1 MGSFFPEALRRVPV
15 VYVLPGAPAASA
27 ARPGARRMD
36 GARSVWRVRGAF
48 RDQQGSIWLVG
59 GGLWAGFEFYK
70 DYMDMKEIIQEIDVD
85 TITAQNTLT
94 QTKLDE
100 AIDYTRDI
108 KNNLRE
114 DIMTVEG
121 HVDKIRNEV
130 QNAIDE
136 MNQLQKDTLAS
147 MREVEALNRETE
159 KDVRDTMRETE
170 SRIEEAMTKLEER
183 LSMRLQE
190 ALDNPLVGN

>member
-1 MGSFFPEALRRVPV
+1 MAEVEIAGAKIKGGKIMLLVPIVSAL
-15 VYVLPGAPAASA
+15 
-27 ARPGARRMD
+27 
-36 GARSVWRVRGAF
+36 
-48 RDQQGSIWLVG
+48 G
-59 GGLWAGFEFYK
+59 GGLWGGFEFYK
-70 DYMDMKEIIQEIDVD
+70 DYISMKDIIQNIDVGS
-85 TITAQNTLT
+85 ITAQNTLI

-114 DIMTVEG
+114 DIMITES

>member
-1 MGSFFPEALRRVPV
+1 MAEVEIAGAKIKGGRLMLLVPIVSAL
-15 VYVLPGAPAASA
+15 
-27 ARPGARRMD
+27 
-36 GARSVWRVRGAF
+36 
-48 RDQQGSIWLVG
+48 G
-59 GGLWAGFEFYK
+59 GGLWGGFEFYK

-85 TITAQNTLT
+85 AIVAKNTLT
-94 QTKLDE
+94 QTKLDD

-114 DIMTVEG
+114 DIMSVEG
-121 HVDKIRNEV
+121 HVDRIRNEV

-136 MNQLQKDTLAS
+136 MNQLQKDTIAS
-147 MREVEALNRETE
+147 MREVETLNRETE

-170 SRIEEAMTKLEER
+170 SRIEESMTKLEER
-183 LSMRLQE
+183 LGTRLQE

>member
-1 MGSFFPEALRRVPV
+1 MATEVEIAGAKIKGGKLMLLIPIVSAL
-15 VYVLPGAPAASA
+15 
-27 ARPGARRMD
+27 
-36 GARSVWRVRGAF
+36 
-48 RDQQGSIWLVG
+48 G
-59 GGLWAGFEFYK
+59 GGLWGGFEFYK

-85 TITAQNTLT
+85 AIVAKNTLT
-94 QTKLDE
+94 QTKLDD

-114 DIMTVEG
+114 DIMSVEG
-121 HVDKIRNEV
+121 HVDRIRNEV

-136 MNQLQKDTLAS
+136 MNQLQKDTIAS
-147 MREVEALNRETE
+147 MREVETLNRETE

-170 SRIEEAMTKLEER
+170 SRIEESMTKLEER
-183 LSMRLQE
+183 LGTRLQE

>member
-1 MGSFFPEALRRVPV
+1 MAEVEIAGAKIKGGRLMLLVPIVSAL
-15 VYVLPGAPAASA
+15 
-27 ARPGARRMD
+27 
-36 GARSVWRVRGAF
+36 
-48 RDQQGSIWLVG
+48 G
-59 GGLWAGFEFYK
+59 GGLWGGFEFYK

-114 DIMTVEG
+114 DIMTVES

-136 MNQLQKDTLAS
+136 MNQLQKDTLAC

>member
-1 MGSFFPEALRRVPV
+1 MAEVEIAGAKIKGGKLMLLVPIISAL
-15 VYVLPGAPAASA
+15 
-27 ARPGARRMD
+27 
-36 GARSVWRVRGAF
+36 
-48 RDQQGSIWLVG
+48 G
-59 GGLWAGFEFYK
+59 GGLWGGFEFYK

-85 TITAQNTLT
+85 AIVAKNTLT
-94 QTKLDE
+94 QTKLDD

-114 DIMTVEG
+114 DIMSVEG
-121 HVDKIRNEV
+121 HVDRIRNEV

-136 MNQLQKDTLAS
+136 MNQLQKDTIAS
-147 MREVEALNRETE
+147 MREVETLNRETE

-170 SRIEEAMTKLEER
+170 SRIEESMTKLEER
-183 LSMRLQE
+183 LGTRLQE

>member
-1 MGSFFPEALRRVPV
+1 MAEVEIAGAKIKGGRLMLLVPIVSAL
-15 VYVLPGAPAASA
+15 
-27 ARPGARRMD
+27 
-36 GARSVWRVRGAF
+36 
-48 RDQQGSIWLVG
+48 G
-59 GGLWAGFEFYK
+59 GGLWGGFEFYK

-183 LSMRLQE
+183 LSMRLQ
-190 ALDNPLVGN
+190 

>member
-1 MGSFFPEALRRVPV
+1 MAEVEIAGAKIKGGRLMLLVPIVSAL
-15 VYVLPGAPAASA
+15 
-27 ARPGARRMD
+27 
-36 GARSVWRVRGAF
+36 
-48 RDQQGSIWLVG
+48 G
-59 GGLWAGFEFYK
+59 GGLWGGFEFYK

-183 LSMRLQE
+183 LSMRQQE
-190 ALDNPLVGN
+190 ALDNPLVENEKGNK

>member
-1 MGSFFPEALRRVPV
+1 MAEVEIAGAKIKGGKIMLLVPIVSAL
-15 VYVLPGAPAASA
+15 
-27 ARPGARRMD
+27 
-36 GARSVWRVRGAF
+36 
-48 RDQQGSIWLVG
+48 G
-59 GGLWAGFEFYK
+59 GGLWGGFEFYK
-70 DYMDMKEIIQEIDVD
+70 DYISMKDIIQNIDVGS
-85 TITAQNTLT
+85 ITAQNTLT

-114 DIMTVEG
+114 DIMITES

-183 LSMRLQE
+183 LTMRLQE

>member
-1 MGSFFPEALRRVPV
+1 MAEVEIAGAKIKGGRLMLLVPIVSAL
-15 VYVLPGAPAASA
+15 
-27 ARPGARRMD
+27 
-36 GARSVWRVRGAF
+36 
-48 RDQQGSIWLVG
+48 G
-59 GGLWAGFEFYK
+59 GGLWGGFEFYK
-70 DYMDMKEIIQEIDVD
+70 DYMDMKEIIQEIDVN

-114 DIMTVEG
+114 DIMTVES

>member
-1 MGSFFPEALRRVPV
+1 MAEVEIAGAKIKGGRLMLLVPIVSAL
-15 VYVLPGAPAASA
+15 
-27 ARPGARRMD
+27 
-36 GARSVWRVRGAF
+36 
-48 RDQQGSIWLVG
+48 G
-59 GGLWAGFEFYK
+59 GGLWGGFEFYK

-159 KDVRDTMRETE
+159 KDVRDTMRET
-170 SRIEEAMTKLEER
+170 
-183 LSMRLQE
+183 
-190 ALDNPLVGN
+190 

>member
-1 MGSFFPEALRRVPV
+1 MAEVEIAGAKIKGGKLMLLVPIVSAL
-15 VYVLPGAPAASA
+15 
-27 ARPGARRMD
+27 
-36 GARSVWRVRGAF
+36 
-48 RDQQGSIWLVG
+48 G
-59 GGLWAGFEFYK
+59 GGLWGGFEFYK
-70 DYMDMKEIIQEIDVD
+70 DYMDMKKIIQEIDVD

-183 LSMRLQE
+183 LGTRLQE

>member
-1 MGSFFPEALRRVPV
+1 MAEVEIAGAKIKGGKIMLLVPIVSAL
-15 VYVLPGAPAASA
+15 
-27 ARPGARRMD
+27 
-36 GARSVWRVRGAF
+36 
-48 RDQQGSIWLVG
+48 G
-59 GGLWAGFEFYK
+59 GGLWGGFEFYK
-70 DYMDMKEIIQEIDVD
+70 DYISMKDIIQNIDVGS
-85 TITAQNTLT
+85 ITAQNTLT

>member
-1 MGSFFPEALRRVPV
+1 MAEVEIAGAKIKGGKIMLLVPIVSAL
-15 VYVLPGAPAASA
+15 
-27 ARPGARRMD
+27 
-36 GARSVWRVRGAF
+36 
-48 RDQQGSIWLVG
+48 G
-59 GGLWAGFEFYK
+59 GGLWGGFEFYK
-70 DYMDMKEIIQEIDVD
+70 DYISMKDIIQNIDVGS
-85 TITAQNTLT
+85 ITAQNTLT

-114 DIMTVEG
+114 DIIITES

-183 LSMRLQE
+183 LTMRLQE

>member
-1 MGSFFPEALRRVPV
+1 MAELEFAGVKFKGGKIVIILTALST
-15 VYVLPGAPAASA
+15 LA
-27 ARPGARRMD
+27 
-36 GARSVWRVRGAF
+36 
-48 RDQQGSIWLVG
+48 
-59 GGLWAGFEFYK
+59 GGLWGGFEFYK

>member
-1 MGSFFPEALRRVPV
+1 MAEVEIAGAKIKGGRLMLLVPIVSAL
-15 VYVLPGAPAASA
+15 
-27 ARPGARRMD
+27 
-36 GARSVWRVRGAF
+36 
-48 RDQQGSIWLVG
+48 G
-59 GGLWAGFEFYK
+59 GGLWGGFEFYK

>member
-1 MGSFFPEALRRVPV
+1 MAEVEIAGAKIKGGKLMLLVPIVSAL
-15 VYVLPGAPAASA
+15 
-27 ARPGARRMD
+27 
-36 GARSVWRVRGAF
+36 
-48 RDQQGSIWLVG
+48 G
-59 GGLWAGFEFYK
+59 GGLWGGFEFYK

-85 TITAQNTLT
+85 AIVAKNTLT
-94 QTKLDE
+94 QTKLDD

-114 DIMTVEG
+114 DIMSVEG
-121 HVDKIRNEV
+121 HVDRIRNEV

-136 MNQLQKDTLAS
+136 MNQLQKDTIAS
-147 MREVEALNRETE
+147 MREVETLNRETE

>member
-1 MGSFFPEALRRVPV
+1 MAEVEIAGAKIKGGRLMLLVPIVSAL
-15 VYVLPGAPAASA
+15 
-27 ARPGARRMD
+27 
-36 GARSVWRVRGAF
+36 
-48 RDQQGSIWLVG
+48 G
-59 GGLWAGFEFYK
+59 GGLWGGFEFYK

-94 QTKLDE
+94 QTKLDD

-121 HVDKIRNEV
+121 HVDRIRNEV

-136 MNQLQKDTLAS
+136 MNQLQKDTLVS

-170 SRIEEAMTKLEER
+170 SRIEESMTKLEER
-183 LSMRLQE
+183 LGTRLQE

>member
-1 MGSFFPEALRRVPV
+1 MAEVEIAGAKIKGGKLMLLVPIVSAL
-15 VYVLPGAPAASA
+15 
-27 ARPGARRMD
+27 
-36 GARSVWRVRGAF
+36 
-48 RDQQGSIWLVG
+48 G
-59 GGLWAGFEFYK
+59 GGLWGGFEFYK

-85 TITAQNTLT
+85 AIVAKNTLT
-94 QTKLDE
+94 QAKLDD

-114 DIMTVEG
+114 DIMSVEG
-121 HVDKIRNEV
+121 HVDRIRNEV

-136 MNQLQKDTLAS
+136 MNQLQKDTIAS
-147 MREVEALNRETE
+147 MREVETLNRETE

-170 SRIEEAMTKLEER
+170 SRIEESMTKLEER
-183 LSMRLQE
+183 LGTRLQE

>member
-1 MGSFFPEALRRVPV
+1 MAEVEIAGAKIKGGRLMLLVPIVSAL
-15 VYVLPGAPAASA
+15 
-27 ARPGARRMD
+27 
-36 GARSVWRVRGAF
+36 
-48 RDQQGSIWLVG
+48 G
-59 GGLWAGFEFYK
+59 GGLWGGFEFYK

-114 DIMTVEG
+114 DIMTVET

-170 SRIEEAMTKLEER
+170 SRIEKAMTKLEER

>member
-1 MGSFFPEALRRVPV
+1 MAEVEIAGAKIKGGKLMLLVPIVSAL
-15 VYVLPGAPAASA
+15 
-27 ARPGARRMD
+27 
-36 GARSVWRVRGAF
+36 
-48 RDQQGSIWLVG
+48 G
-59 GGLWAGFEFYK
+59 GGLWGGFEFYK

-85 TITAQNTLT
+85 AIVAKNTLT
-94 QTKLDE
+94 QTKLED

-114 DIMTVEG
+114 DIMSVEG
-121 HVDKIRNEV
+121 HVDRIRNEV

-183 LSMRLQE
+183 LTMRLQE

>member
-1 MGSFFPEALRRVPV
+1 MAEVEIAGAKIKGGKLMLLVPIVSAL
-15 VYVLPGAPAASA
+15 
-27 ARPGARRMD
+27 
-36 GARSVWRVRGAF
+36 
-48 RDQQGSIWLVG
+48 G
-59 GGLWAGFEFYK
+59 GGLWGGFEFYK

-183 LSMRLQE
+183 LGTRLQE

>member
-1 MGSFFPEALRRVPV
+1 MAEVEIAGAKIKGGRLMLLVPIVSAL
-15 VYVLPGAPAASA
+15 
-27 ARPGARRMD
+27 
-36 GARSVWRVRGAF
+36 
-48 RDQQGSIWLVG
+48 G
-59 GGLWAGFEFYK
+59 GGLWGGFEVYK
-70 DYMDMKEIIQEIDVD
+70 DYMDMKGIIQEIDVD
-85 TITAQNTLT
+85 KITAQNTLT

-183 LSMRLQE
+183 LGTRLQE

>member
-1 MGSFFPEALRRVPV
+1 MAEVEIAGAKIKGGKLMLLVPIISAL
-15 VYVLPGAPAASA
+15 
-27 ARPGARRMD
+27 
-36 GARSVWRVRGAF
+36 
-48 RDQQGSIWLVG
+48 G
-59 GGLWAGFEFYK
+59 GGLWGGFEFYK

-85 TITAQNTLT
+85 AIVAKNTLT
-94 QTKLDE
+94 QTKLDD

-121 HVDKIRNEV
+121 HVDRIRNEV

-183 LSMRLQE
+183 LGTRLRE

>member
-1 MGSFFPEALRRVPV
+1 MAEVEIAGAKIKGGKLMLLVPIVSAL
-15 VYVLPGAPAASA
+15 
-27 ARPGARRMD
+27 
-36 GARSVWRVRGAF
+36 
-48 RDQQGSIWLVG
+48 G
-59 GGLWAGFEFYK
+59 GGLWGGFEFYK

-85 TITAQNTLT
+85 AIVAKNTLT
-94 QTKLDE
+94 QTKLED

-114 DIMTVEG
+114 DIMSVEG
-121 HVDKIRNEV
+121 HVDRIRNEV

-136 MNQLQKDTLAS
+136 MNQLQKDTIAS

-170 SRIEEAMTKLEER
+170 SRIEESMTKLEER
-183 LSMRLQE
+183 LGTRLQE

>member
-1 MGSFFPEALRRVPV
+1 MAEVEIAGAKIKGGRLMLLVPIVSAL
-15 VYVLPGAPAASA
+15 
-27 ARPGARRMD
+27 
-36 GARSVWRVRGAF
+36 
-48 RDQQGSIWLVG
+48 G
-59 GGLWAGFEFYK
+59 GGLWGGFEFYK

-190 ALDNPLVGN
+190 ALDNPLVGY

>member
-1 MGSFFPEALRRVPV
+1 MAEVEIAGAKIKGGKLMLLVPIISAL
-15 VYVLPGAPAASA
+15 
-27 ARPGARRMD
+27 
-36 GARSVWRVRGAF
+36 
-48 RDQQGSIWLVG
+48 G
-59 GGLWAGFEFYK
+59 GGLWGGFEFYK

-114 DIMTVEG
+114 DIMTTES
-121 HVDKIRNEV
+121 HVDRIRNEV

-136 MNQLQKDTLAS
+136 MNQLQKDTLSS

>member
-1 MGSFFPEALRRVPV
+1 MAEVEIAGAKIKGGSLMLLVPIVSAL
-15 VYVLPGAPAASA
+15 
-27 ARPGARRMD
+27 
-36 GARSVWRVRGAF
+36 
-48 RDQQGSIWLVG
+48 G
-59 GGLWAGFEFYK
+59 GGLWGGFEFYK
-70 DYMDMKEIIQEIDVD
+70 DYMDMKEIIQEIDVN

>member
-1 MGSFFPEALRRVPV
+1 MAEVEIAGAKIKGGKLMLLVPIVSAL
-15 VYVLPGAPAASA
+15 
-27 ARPGARRMD
+27 
-36 GARSVWRVRGAF
+36 
-48 RDQQGSIWLVG
+48 G
-59 GGLWAGFEFYK
+59 GGLWGGFEFYK

-85 TITAQNTLT
+85 AIVAKNTLT
-94 QTKLDE
+94 QTKLDD

-114 DIMTVEG
+114 DIMTVET

>member
-1 MGSFFPEALRRVPV
+1 MAEVEIAGAKIKGGKLMLLVPIISAL
-15 VYVLPGAPAASA
+15 
-27 ARPGARRMD
+27 
-36 GARSVWRVRGAF
+36 
-48 RDQQGSIWLVG
+48 G
-59 GGLWAGFEFYK
+59 GGLWGGFEFYK

-85 TITAQNTLT
+85 AIVAKNTLT
-94 QTKLDE
+94 QTKLDD

-114 DIMTVEG
+114 DIMSVEG
-121 HVDKIRNEV
+121 HVDRIRNEV

-136 MNQLQKDTLAS
+136 MNQLQKDTIAS
-147 MREVEALNRETE
+147 MREVETLNRETE

-183 LSMRLQE
+183 LGTRLQE